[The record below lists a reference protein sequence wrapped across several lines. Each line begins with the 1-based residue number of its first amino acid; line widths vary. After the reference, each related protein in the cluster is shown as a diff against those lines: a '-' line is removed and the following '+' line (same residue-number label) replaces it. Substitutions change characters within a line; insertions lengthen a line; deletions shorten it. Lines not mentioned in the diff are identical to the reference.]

1 MFDRIYLWSH
11 LVLGFCCWN
20 IFNHSFNLITYDW
33 MFIFSIPGSVLEGY
47 TILKFVHFFQV
58 VNFLEY
64 TCSSLL
70 ESFVFPSC
78 LCCFSFFILILL
90 IWVLFLVSLMNLSK
104 SMLIL
109 TSRRTRFSFID
120 LCYCFVSILF
130 ISYLPLCFLLL
141 TLGFVCFSFSSSFR
155 CNVRLFEIFHFLRWD
170 YTAINLII
178 ELFLLSSVLGSPCS
192 HCHLFLGNF
201 FISSLIYAVTRWI
214 FSMIVFSLY
223 VFVFLQHFFPVID
236 F

>member
-1 MFDRIYLWSH
+1 
-11 LVLGFCCWN
+11 
-20 IFNHSFNLITYDW
+20 
-33 MFIFSIPGSVLEGY
+33 MFIFSIPGSVLESY

-58 VNFLEY
+58 VHFLEY

-70 ESFVFPSC
+70 ESFVFPWC

-109 TSRRTRFSFID
+109 TSKRTRFSFID

-155 CNVRLFEIFHFLRWD
+155 CNVRLFEIFHFLRLD
-170 YTAINLII
+170 YIAINFPHRII
-178 ELFLLSSVLGSPCS
+178 SAESSIG
-192 HCHLFLGNF
+192 
-201 FISSLIYAVTRWI
+201 VT
-214 FSMIVFSLY
+214 MFSLS
-223 VFVFLQHFFPVID
+223 FVSRKFFYFFFNFCSDSLDI
-236 F
+236 